1 MTTKTWLTGGAALAA
16 PLFLAACGGGGG
28 GGINTT
34 PAPPAAQTP
43 APTPAPQPIVTP
55 TPAPAPTP
63 APTPAPA
70 PTGDS
75 GATASKMPANYDTA
89 EYRATVGAVSMN
101 ALAAYNKGATGA
113 GINLA
118 VIDSGIDLSSQ
129 EFAGRL
135 SLASQDVAGNASI
148 ADEGGHGTAVAFAAA
163 GRRNDMGAQGVAFDA
178 TLTVLRADRPGSCAS
193 GGDAGGDAG
202 CKFGTDAITKGV
214 DAARTAGARVINLS
228 LGGTAMPQS
237 LIDAI
242 GRATARG
249 IIVVIAAGNDGND
262 NPDAFTAVADNPA
275 ARNLVI
281 VAGSV
286 GANDVISAF
295 SDKAG
300 TGAAHYL
307 TAVGEKVRAP
317 NQNGTPYMWSG
328 TSFAAPQISGAIA
341 LLAQAFP
348 NLSGAQIVDLLFR
361 TARDVG
367 AAGVDST
374 YGNGILDLTKAFQPV
389 GTSSIAGSHIAV
401 SLGTNATLSAPMG
414 DASVGQ
420 LGAVILDSYQRAFAI
435 DLAGTINRAG
445 PSRTLAGVLQNRQRN
460 LALATGDMTVSLTLA
475 PRPNG
480 TIALE
485 RSRMSETQANAARA
499 IAGAVTQ
506 RLGAK
511 TSFGFAFSQGTGSL
525 TAQMT
530 GQAQPAF
537 LVAGQGGLGFDSVAR
552 SAGALRQQ
560 VGGIGLTATIESGD
574 VLARRDAMLAGLEG
588 YRRSGYQRVTVTADK
603 QWGGL
608 AATLSLSNL
617 NEADTLLGARFDG
630 GLGAARARS
639 WFIDADA
646 RWSLGAGWTLGGSW
660 RRGRSDA
667 SLRGGLDGR
676 GRLMT
681 EAFAA
686 DVGKDH
692 LFGRD
697 SIGLRVAQPLRV
709 SRGGIAYRL
718 PTNYD
723 YATMTVNEWTT
734 QRLNLAPQGREID
747 VEARYRVLLGRGD
760 LQTNLFWRRD
770 PGNYATLP
778 ADVGGAVRY
787 TIGF

>member
-1 MTTKTWLTGGAALAA
+1 VRAGTGIRYGAALAW
-16 PLFLAACGGGGG
+16 PLLIAGCGGGGG
-28 GGINTT
+28 GGINST
-34 PAPPAAQTP
+34 PAPPTAQTP
-43 APTPAPQPIVTP
+43 TP
-55 TPAPAPTP
+55 TPVATP

-70 PTGDS
+70 PAPTPTPA
-75 GATASKMPANYDTA
+75 ATPAPTPTPTNYDTS
-89 EYRATVGAVSMN
+89 EYRAAVGAVSMN

-113 GINLA
+113 GVNVA
-118 VIDSGIDLSSQ
+118 VIDSGISLSSQ
-129 EFAGRL
+129 EFTGRL
-135 SLASQDVAGNASI
+135 SSASQDVAGNATI
-148 ADEGGHGTAVAFAAA
+148 GDEGGHGTAVAFAAV
-163 GRRNDMGAQGVAFDA
+163 GRRNGMGSQGVAFEA

-193 GGDAGGDAG
+193 SSEAGSDSG

-214 DAARTAGARVINLS
+214 DAARGAGARVINLS
-228 LGGTAMPQS
+228 LGGATMPQS

-249 IIVVIAAGNDGND
+249 IIVVIAAGNDGSD
-262 NPDAFTAVADNPA
+262 NPDAFTSVAGNAA

-286 GANDVISAF
+286 GTNDAISSF
-295 SDKAG
+295 SDRAG

-307 TAVGEKVRAP
+307 TAVGEQVRAP
-317 NQNGTPYMWSG
+317 NQNGTPYLWSG

-367 AAGVDST
+367 AAGVDSV
-374 YGNGILDLTKAFQPV
+374 YGNGVLDLTKAFQPV
-389 GTSSIAGSHIAV
+389 GTSSVAGSHIAV
-401 SLGTNATLSAPMG
+401 SLATNATLSAPMG
-414 DASVGQ
+414 DARVGQ
-420 LGAVILDSYQRAFAI
+420 LGTVILDSYDRAFAI

-460 LALATGDMTVSLTLA
+460 QVLAAGDTTISLTLA

-480 TIALE
+480 EIALE
-485 RSRMSETQANAARA
+485 RSRLSEGQANTARA

-506 RLGAK
+506 RLGAR

-537 LVAGQGGLGFDSVAR
+537 LVAGQSGLGFDSIAR

-574 VLARRDAMLAGLEG
+574 VLARRDAMLAGLDG
-588 YRRSGYQRVTVTADK
+588 YRRSGYQRVTVTADHH
-603 QWGGL
+603 WGGL
-608 AATLSLSNL
+608 DATLSLSNL
-617 NEADTLLGARFDG
+617 DESDTLLGARFDG

-646 RWSLGAGWTLGGSW
+646 RWSIGAGWSLGGSW

-667 SLRGGLDGR
+667 TLRGGFDGR
-676 GRLMT
+676 GRLLT

-709 SRGGIAYRL
+709 ARGGLDYRL
-718 PTNYD
+718 PTNWD
-723 YATMTVNEWTT
+723 YATLTVSDWTT

-747 VEARYRVLLGRGD
+747 VEARYRILLGTGD

-770 PGNYATLP
+770 PGNYAVLP